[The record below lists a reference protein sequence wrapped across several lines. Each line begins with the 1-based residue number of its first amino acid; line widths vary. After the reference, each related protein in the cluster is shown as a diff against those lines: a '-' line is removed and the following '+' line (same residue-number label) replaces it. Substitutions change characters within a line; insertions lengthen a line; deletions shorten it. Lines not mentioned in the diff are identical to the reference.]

1 LTGPSVVSPEISA
14 GNITASASTEATS
27 SHNKVEMEVCDQADF
42 RHTAGNTGAPLSV
55 AKGAATD
62 EVIPHF
68 PAQIMAHV
76 TAVAKNSLSAIADTR
91 SDEKIGSNRDPSVSN
106 DKKIINSERQ
116 SSATSSHIP
125 DKQSEKKSRSEAPL
139 NRSDCVDVLL
149 SENFDRVSSPCVLTI
164 VKYIQNIIS
173 DPSDPKYRTI
183 NTGNKTFQDK
193 VLLANSAL
201 NLMYSIGFKEV
212 PGSPSL
218 RTAATVDEL
227 SASLT
232 LLEGAMDRLMIP
244 VSDRPKPRQAA
255 IQASQ
260 SQVPLPEWDP
270 YQSSIVRTAPQVQSF
285 IFTTLT
291 CYSPDLQHRF
301 QK

>member
-1 LTGPSVVSPEISA
+1 VSPEISA
-14 GNITASASTEATS
+14 GNIIASASTESAS
-27 SHNKVEMEVCDQADF
+27 SHSKVEMEVCNQADF
-42 RHTAGNTGAPLSV
+42 SHTAENTISPLAV
-55 AKGAATD
+55 AKGAAAD
-62 EVIPHF
+62 PPFPPEMVIPHF

-76 TAVAKNSLSAIADTR
+76 TAVAKNSFSASADTR
-91 SDEKIGSNRDPSVSN
+91 SDEKIGGNRDPSVSN
-106 DKKIINSERQ
+106 DKKVINSERQ
-116 SSATSSHIP
+116 SSASSSNVP

-139 NRSDCVDVLL
+139 NKSDCVDVLL

-173 DPSDPKYRTI
+173 DPTDPKYRTI

-193 VLLANSAL
+193 VLQANSAL

-244 VSDRPKPRQAA
+244 ASDRPKPRQPT

-270 YQSSIVRTAPQVQSF
+270 YQSSIVRTAPQV
-285 IFTTLT
+285 
-291 CYSPDLQHRF
+291 
-301 QK
+301 

>member
-1 LTGPSVVSPEISA
+1 LTGASVVSPETSA
-14 GNITASASTEATS
+14 GNIIASTESAS
-27 SHNKVEMEVCDQADF
+27 SHSKVEMEVCNQADF
-42 RHTAGNTGAPLSV
+42 THTTENTISRAV
-55 AKGAATD
+55 AKGAAAD

-76 TAVAKNSLSAIADTR
+76 TAAAKSSFSAIADTR
-91 SDEKIGSNRDPSVSN
+91 SDEKIGGNRDPSVSN
-106 DKKIINSERQ
+106 DKKVINAERQ
-116 SSATSSHIP
+116 SSASSSNVP

-139 NRSDCVDVLL
+139 NKSDCVDVLL

-173 DPSDPKYRTI
+173 DPTDPKYRTI

-193 VLLANSAL
+193 VLQANSAL

-244 VSDRPKPRQAA
+244 ASDRPKPRQPT

-270 YQSSIVRTAPQVQSF
+270 YQSSIVRTAPQVQSL
-285 IFTTLT
+285 IPMTLNFHST
-291 CYSPDLQHRF
+291 VLQRPY
-301 QK
+301 